1 MVYNNILSVR
11 SLEQTKLLCNVC
23 CCCILAPSIPLPQ
36 MSGSFVI
43 ALFRLSLQLF
53 RLLRS
58 DNLAVALT
66 FNAIQSNL
74 RNFKIAVFLAHV
86 PPNNQ
91 SGSTFL
97 LRQNSPLFLRP
108 WGIVMVICSGYY
120 WHYLQINLKRDE
132 RVRFYTTSSNCDNS
146 RATETQFLFLDEI
159 IIS

>member
-1 MVYNNILSVR
+1 MNVLVVYNNILSVR

-97 LRQNSPLFLRP
+97 LKTKFPSFSSTMGHRHGHMFWILLTLLTNKSETRWESAFL
-108 WGIVMVICSGYY
+108 YY
-120 WHYLQINLKRDE
+120 
-132 RVRFYTTSSNCDNS
+132 
-146 RATETQFLFLDEI
+146 
-159 IIS
+159 

>member
-1 MVYNNILSVR
+1 MYYLQEENSQLIIKIIIECISGVYNNILSVR

-74 RNFKIAVFLAHV
+74 RNFKIAVFLAALSILILEILAFF
-86 PPNNQ
+86 NFF
-91 SGSTFL
+91 STYFFIFK
-97 LRQNSPLFLRP
+97 S
-108 WGIVMVICSGYY
+108 
-120 WHYLQINLKRDE
+120 
-132 RVRFYTTSSNCDNS
+132 
-146 RATETQFLFLDEI
+146 
-159 IIS
+159 